1 MLTDKK
7 VSIIVVC
14 YNDAGSVREMYRR
27 VTDVMRT
34 ISTNYEV
41 VYVDDKSPDNAL
53 EILRELAVKDKR
65 LKVIVHSRNFGANGS
80 ISQIAYTTGMRYCS
94 GDVVL
99 LIDGDLQDPPEM
111 FPEFMKKW
119 LEGYKVVYGIGRRRG
134 GGPIMNLFRL
144 WFYSLFKK
152 LSYLNIPLFASDFCL
167 LDRKVVDAMNSF
179 REVDRYIR
187 GMRPYIGFKSI
198 GVPYE
203 RSERYSGVGF
213 STRHFL
219 RFVKFAKKLIFS
231 FSYRPVEAIAYTGF
245 ILLFTAPAALFFS
258 GIASLILLLA
268 SLNFFAMSVLGE
280 YIVRIF
286 EEVKDRPIGII
297 EEIINDDKS

>member
-1 MLTDKK
+1 MLTEKK

-27 VTDVMRT
+27 ITDVMKN
-34 ISTNYEV
+34 ISRNYEI

-53 EILRELAVKDKR
+53 EILRELAAEDKR

-80 ISQIAYTTGMRYCS
+80 ISQIAYTTGMRYCT
-94 GDVVL
+94 GDVVI

-111 FPEFMKKW
+111 LPEFMKKW

-134 GGPIMNLFRL
+134 GGFIMNFFRL
-144 WFYSLFKK
+144 CFYSLFAK
-152 LSYLNIPLFASDFCL
+152 LSYLNIPAFASDFCL
-167 LDRKVVDAMNSF
+167 LDRKAVNAMNSF

-187 GMRPYIGFKSI
+187 GMRPYIGFKTI
-198 GVPYE
+198 GIPYK
-203 RSERYSGVGF
+203 RSERFSGVGF

-231 FSYRPVEAIAYTGF
+231 FSYKPIEGISYTGIIF
-245 ILLFTAPAALFFS
+245 VLLGIIRFSPLFFVGGVILLAIS
-258 GIASLILLLA
+258 II
-268 SLNFFAMSVLGE
+268 GE
-280 YIVRIF
+280 YIARIF
-286 EEVKDRPIGII
+286 DEVKDRPIGII
-297 EEIINDDKS
+297 EEIINDDK